1 MNIAQ
6 AAQVCLITMFC
17 SMTITENFTMSSP
30 RRVQTGIVI
39 PDDLRHA
46 EQFIRT
52 LEAGG
57 LVVQSLAHSHLEA
70 SFGGQQKAAFITT
83 DQGVVEII
91 VMPGPM
97 DAEQLNITYTKW
109 NGNGHHYRI
118 EGPSVRKPE
127 DVYGRFAYFT
137 LHRNWFITTQEAE
150 LTESSNA
157 SWDNPRAS
165 AARAGWADW
174 SGAGDKSRSVY

>member
-17 SMTITENFTMSSP
+17 SMTITENFTISSP

-46 EQFIRT
+46 ERFIRI

-57 LVVQSLAHSHLEA
+57 LVVHSLAHSHLEG

-83 DQGVVEII
+83 DRGVVE
-91 VMPGPM
+91 VVVLRGAM
-97 DAEQLNITYTKW
+97 DAEQ
-109 NGNGHHYRI
+109 
-118 EGPSVRKPE
+118 
-127 DVYGRFAYFT
+127 
-137 LHRNWFITTQEAE
+137 
-150 LTESSNA
+150 
-157 SWDNPRAS
+157 
-165 AARAGWADW
+165 
-174 SGAGDKSRSVY
+174 